1 MIKAPKTDT
10 EHRISFAQSWNLA
23 VALIAPVVPR
33 LTEPTNEKEVKER
46 NKALRD
52 TIENWQKYF
61 YQKLV
66 LDFVESEGKDALNK
80 LNTVRSD
87 KVQKHTL
94 DVIYDL
100 PEQE

>member
-23 VALIAPVVPR
+23 VAIYGPSIPSKIAR
-33 LTEPTNEKEVKER
+33 EN
-46 NKALRD
+46 
-52 TIENWQKYF
+52 IEIWQQYL

-80 LNTVRSD
+80 LNTDRSD

>member
-23 VALIAPVVPR
+23 VTMIPDEWKLELR
-33 LTEPTNEKEVKER
+33 LKHFHESSRETIINELER
-46 NKALRD
+46 
-52 TIENWQKYF
+52 WQKYF

-80 LNTVRSD
+80 LNTDKPDKLAKHKADFVEDLSD
-87 KVQKHTL
+87 
-94 DVIYDL
+94 
-100 PEQE
+100 